1 MPNICL
7 NMVFSNNFFLL
18 VFLPFFLAT
27 YFLAAKNLKNT
38 IALIASLFFYAWGA
52 PSFIFILLFS
62 LLIDFY
68 LVELIHISENKLKKY
83 FLTITVIINIAML
96 GYFKYANFFVTELN
110 GLFKV
115 LNFKFNIEWTQVIL
129 PIGISFITFHKLTY
143 AIDTYRNQHVPLK
156 SFSNYLLYILMF
168 PHQIAGPI
176 VRYSEIAEQIKH
188 REEAYNIDNYFFGA
202 YRFVI
207 GLSKKVL
214 IANTLGEVANNVFA
228 LPINDINTATAWI
241 GILAYTFQ
249 IYFDFSGYSD
259 MAIGLARIMGFTFP
273 ENFNLPYISQNITEF
288 WRRWHITL
296 GRFMKDYLYI
306 PLGGNK
312 VSKTRNF
319 FNLWLVFLVS
329 GLWHG
334 ASWTF
339 VIWGAYHGLL
349 LILDRV
355 ILIKITS
362 YLFKPIQTLITF
374 LFVMIGWVFFK
385 ANTIAFS
392 LSYIGKMFV
401 PFNGDIPVIETT
413 TKFWFILFI
422 AFLICV
428 LPMVKVYNTFLKFQ
442 KAWVTIFLKGI
453 ILILLFILCV
463 IGINSSGFNP
473 FIYYRF

>member
-1 MPNICL
+1 
-7 NMVFSNNFFLL
+7 
-18 VFLPFFLAT
+18 
-27 YFLAAKNLKNT
+27 
-38 IALIASLFFYAWGA
+38 
-52 PSFIFILLFS
+52 
-62 LLIDFY
+62 
-68 LVELIHISENKLKKY
+68 
-83 FLTITVIINIAML
+83 
-96 GYFKYANFFVTELN
+96 
-110 GLFKV
+110 
-115 LNFKFNIEWTQVIL
+115 
-129 PIGISFITFHKLTY
+129 
-143 AIDTYRNQHVPLK
+143 
-156 SFSNYLLYILMF
+156 
-168 PHQIAGPI
+168 
-176 VRYSEIAEQIKH
+176 
-188 REEAYNIDNYFFGA
+188 
-202 YRFVI
+202 VI

-214 IANTLGEVANNVFA
+214 IANTLGEVANNVFV
-228 LPINDINTATAWI
+228 LPINDINSATAWI
-241 GILAYTFQ
+241 GILAYTLQ

-259 MAIGLARIMGFTFP
+259 MAIGLAKIMGFTFP

-385 ANTIAFS
+385 ATTVNFS
-392 LSYIGKMFV
+392 MSYIGKMLFL
-401 PFNGDIPVIETT
+401 FDGKIPVIETT
-413 TKFWFILFI
+413 VKFWCTLIT
-422 AFLICV
+422 AFLICL
-428 LPMVKVYNTFLKFQ
+428 LPMIKIYNTILKIQ
-442 KAWVTIFLKGI
+442 LGWASILLKG
-453 ILILLFILCV
+453 LVMILLFILCV
-463 IGINSSGFNP
+463 IAINSNGFNP